1 MKRIVALGVRTG
13 ATAVIDELLEQ
24 SETQFGA
31 GP

>member
-1 MKRIVALGVRTG
+1 MNGIAVPGVRTG

-24 SETQFGA
+24 SQTQFGA

>member
-1 MKRIVALGVRTG
+1 MNRIVVLEVRTG
-13 ATAVIDELLEQ
+13 VTAVINELLEQ

>member
-1 MKRIVALGVRTG
+1 MNRIAVLGVRSG